1 MPQAEG
7 RPKRLELKGARR
19 RPGQMGSETL
29 VGHHE
34 NNGRLLKGCRKTTD
48 KTQCEFLK
56 IILAEKQKKLFGR
69 AKNIGG

>member
-1 MPQAEG
+1 
-7 RPKRLELKGARR
+7 
-19 RPGQMGSETL
+19 MGSEIL

-34 NNGRLLKGCRKTTD
+34 SNGRLLKGCRKTTD